1 MNRKLKL
8 ISCVIV
14 VFATLTW
21 CGTVFADEITGT
33 LTTGTNG
40 SESTGTLTTGLNGS
54 AGTGVSGIVMAAPVA
69 SSAAGTY
76 ASAQSV
82 TLSASGASSIN
93 YTTDGTVPT
102 CSTGTVYAGA
112 ISVGSSETIQA
123 VSCYPNNIDRKSV
136 V

>member
-40 SESTGTLTTGLNGS
+40 SESTGTLVTGLNGS
-54 AGTGVSGIVMAAPVA
+54 AGTGVSGVVIPPPVA
-69 SSAAGTY
+69 SLAAGTY
-76 ASAQSV
+76 TSAQSV
-82 TLSASGASSIN
+82 TLTAPNASNIN

-102 CSTGTVYAGA
+102 CSTGNVY
-112 ISVGSSETIQA
+112 
-123 VSCYPNNIDRKSV
+123 
-136 V
+136 